1 MRPSYSYITAQLLG
15 CTLEALF
22 MTLPVLLERRDHV
35 ATITLNQPQR
45 ANVIDR
51 DSSGALIQRI
61 DEVAAD
67 ASVRAVVLR
76 AVGRQFC
83 AGGSIDSFV
92 QAGAGLPAMLD
103 ELIPPLHAA
112 LYKLATLPV
121 PVISAVNGAVGGG
134 GIGLALCA
142 DIVLAAESMKLRGG
156 YSAIG
161 LTPDAGSSWFLTRRV
176 GAMRAKQI
184 FFTNTP
190 LSAQQCLE
198 LGIVSE
204 VLPDAQLA
212 PRTEALAE
220 ALARIKRLVDG
231 AKERSLRAQLE
242 LEHRLMVQSAAS
254 AHAVEGVAAFVE
266 KRPPNFS

>member
-1 MRPSYSYITAQLLG
+1 MTKPVFFECHNNVAYITMNRP
-15 CTLEALF
+15 E
-22 MTLPVLLERRDHV
+22 
-35 ATITLNQPQR
+35 R
-45 ANVIDR
+45 ANTIDLE
-51 DSSGALIQRI
+51 SAAALIESI
-61 DEVAAD
+61 DGVAGD

-83 AGGSIDSFV
+83 AGGNIDSFV

-121 PVISAVNGAVGGG
+121 PVISAVNGPVGGG

-176 GAMRAKQI
+176 GAMRAKQL

-198 LGIVSE
+198 LGIVTE
-204 VLPDAQLA
+204 VLPDALLA
-212 PRTEALAE
+212 SRTQALAE
-220 ALARIKRLVDG
+220 ILAHSATGALGRIKCLVDG
-231 AKERSLRAQLE
+231 ADERSLQAQLD
-242 LEHRLMVQSAAS
+242 LEHRLMVESAAS
-254 AHAVEGVAAFVE
+254 AHAAEGVAAFVE
-266 KRPPNFS
+266 KRPPKFS